1 MALPELKSFVPK
13 KLAIPTL
20 WQLNWYMC
28 DILQITWL
36 SVIIFNVNVLCMN
49 VYFEYMNGQ
58 YYMYIYY
65 HEKSYLKSS
74 L

>member
-1 MALPELKSFVPK
+1 MALPELKSFLPK
-13 KLAIPTL
+13 KIGNTYIMAA
-20 WQLNWYMC
+20 NWYMC